1 MPGER
6 VDISIVAP
14 VYNEEATLPLF
25 YRRLKQVLAEMAL
38 RYEII
43 FVDDGS
49 SDGSAAI
56 IRRLSREEPGVRF
69 LLLSR
74 NFGHQ
79 PAVMAGLDHCR
90 GACAVIIDSDLQ
102 DPPEVI
108 PELYRRYRQGF
119 EVVNTRRA
127 RRRGENLFKRATAR
141 LFYTLLAKIT
151 DFDIPLDAGDFKL
164 IDRAIIDHLRRMPER
179 HKYLRGQ
186 IAWLGFRQ
194 TTLEYERQPRHAG
207 SSGYPLRKMIRL
219 AWDGITAFSDF
230 PLKVATW
237 SGFAVSLLAFAIILY
252 ALYSKFILHETITGW
267 TSLIVSSMFIGGIQ
281 LMGIGIIGEYIGR
294 INSDVRQRPVYIIQ
308 ESNDKRSQQL

>member
-1 MPGER
+1 MPGTQT
-6 VDISIVAP
+6 DLSIVAP
-14 VYNEEATLPLF
+14 VFNEEATLPVF
-25 YRRLKQVLAEMAL
+25 YEALKKVLEGMAL
-38 RYEII
+38 PYEII
-43 FVDDGS
+43 FIDDGS
-49 SDGSAAI
+49 GDGSVEI
-56 IRRLSREEPGVRF
+56 IRHLARKDPAVRY

-79 PAVMAGLDHCR
+79 SAVMAGLDHCR

-108 PELYRRYRQGF
+108 PALYERYRRGF

-127 RRRGENLFKRATAR
+127 RRKGENLFKRATAR
-141 LFYTLLAKIT
+141 LFYILLAKIT
-151 DFDIPLDAGDFKL
+151 EFDIPLDAGDFKL
-164 IDRAIIDHLRRMPER
+164 IDRKIIDHLRQMPER

-207 SSGYPLRKMIRL
+207 SSGYPLKKMIRL
-219 AWDGITAFSDF
+219 AWDGITAFSNF

-237 SGFAVSLLAFAIILY
+237 SGFLVSFLAFVIILY

-294 INSDVRQRPVYIIQ
+294 INSDVRQRPVYIIR
-308 ESNDKRSQQL
+308 ESNGK

>member
-1 MPGER
+1 MPGEHL
-6 VDISIVAP
+6 DISIVAP

-25 YRRLKQVLAEMAL
+25 YRRLKQVLAETGL

-56 IRRLSREEPGVRF
+56 IRRLAQEEPGVRF

-119 EVVNTRRA
+119 EVVNTRRV

-164 IDRAIIDHLRRMPER
+164 IDRTIIDHLRRMPER

-194 TTLEYERQPRHAG
+194 TTLAYERQPRHAG

-294 INSDVRQRPVYIIQ
+294 INSDVRQRPVYIVG
-308 ESNDKRSQQL
+308 ESGPDD